1 MRSDM
6 FEVIIER
13 PRWNGGRGSHGKGR
27 RAEPRRQ
34 HDAPLWEPVS
44 LGRGTKSLNENLAPL
59 RRFLERRVGRPWD
72 AVRGEICALI
82 TPRSAVQKHVLD
94 HVKQMVEE
102 NAVLIDGRPH
112 HPGGSLGHCQR
123 SPILCRGWGGFYVC
137 PRTGVLRVAT
147 ERRPRPKREPD
158 PDVKRVDDLHEARR
172 IGGVWYL
179 VTFAPVPATREAR
192 YGRRNVLLGM
202 WVDAP
207 GMHTP
212 SGLLWK
218 TYGRGD
224 RYAAAKRQ
232 LSTREIRAHV
242 G

>member
-102 NAVLIDGRPH
+102 NAVLIDGR
-112 HPGGSLGHCQR
+112 
-123 SPILCRGWGGFYVC
+123 
-137 PRTGVLRVAT
+137 
-147 ERRPRPKREPD
+147 
-158 PDVKRVDDLHEARR
+158 
-172 IGGVWYL
+172 
-179 VTFAPVPATREAR
+179 
-192 YGRRNVLLGM
+192 
-202 WVDAP
+202 
-207 GMHTP
+207 
-212 SGLLWK
+212 
-218 TYGRGD
+218 
-224 RYAAAKRQ
+224 
-232 LSTREIRAHV
+232 
-242 G
+242 